1 MQPRDPRIS
10 RSGWGRCAVTDPL
23 TGLPLTRRQLRE
35 LEAAGQATPAQSQP
49 AGTAQPQPQHQVAQ
63 PAGIAQPAASPL
75 DAFQQFLSPAVGS
88 SAATS
93 AEATAIAVEETAAS
107 AAAIA
112 PIEPAPAPTHSESV
126 ELPPFVASPFPT
138 RSGKPTRA
146 GKLAKKPGAS
156 GPRNRSSVARGRS
169 PRAARISSRLFSMVA
184 MLFAGALL
192 VGVSVPANAIITT
205 TAVTDV
211 AAPTAFVP
219 GQSLA
224 VSSDVVEAAASPKRE
239 LPTVTSYAEL
249 LRERYGNRSYTYTAT
264 TGAVRWPFPYAVP
277 ITDGYG
283 ERVAPCRGCSTFHQ
297 GVDFTPGDGTP
308 ITAIAAGVVIFTEVT
323 NSGIGN
329 QVQIEHSVG
338 GKRITSVYAG
348 MQMDSSPM
356 RVGDVVKVGDFV
368 GLVGSTG
375 VATGPHLHF
384 ELLVGDTKVDP
395 FAWLKANATNAN

>member
-1 MQPRDPRIS
+1 M
-10 RSGWGRCAVTDPL
+10 TDPS
-23 TGLPLTRRQLRE
+23 TGVPLTRRQLRE
-35 LEAAGQATPAQSQP
+35 LEAAGQVTPARVQPTEVRPERIDRPQSPSP
-49 AGTAQPQPQHQVAQ
+49 APAHPVVA
-63 PAGIAQPAASPL
+63 PSGPTSL
-75 DAFQQFLSPAVGS
+75 DAFRQFLSPGEGSSSGTSAIARVNAVGD
-88 SAATS
+88 
-93 AEATAIAVEETAAS
+93 TAAS
-107 AAAIA
+107 ASAIA
-112 PIEPAPAPTHSESV
+112 PVEPTVAPTHSESV
-126 ELPPFVASPFPT
+126 ELPPFVASAFPT
-138 RSGKPTRA
+138 RSGKPARP
-146 GKLAKKPGAS
+146 GRLAKKPRAS
-156 GPRNRSSVARGRS
+156 GPRNRSGSARGRS
-169 PRAARISSRLFSMVA
+169 PRAARVSSRLFSMVA

-205 TAVTDV
+205 TAIPDV
-211 AAPTAFVP
+211 AAPTVFVP

-264 TGAVRWPFPYAVP
+264 TGAIRWPFPFAVP

-297 GVDFTPGDGTP
+297 GVDFTPGNGTP
-308 ITAIAAGVVIFTEVT
+308 ITAIAAGVVVFTEVT

-348 MQMDSSPM
+348 MQMNSSPM